1 MCSLTRIFQIRF
13 FRVRPD
19 QESKAVK
26 DACVIGIDPGSQITG
41 AGIVS
46 QQGSRLLC
54 LAAESIRLPRGD
66 LGARLGRIYER
77 ISELVREYQPHA
89 MAIEK
94 VFVAR
99 NPQSALV
106 LGHARGAAML
116 AGVNAGLEIFE
127 YSATEI
133 KQSVVGRG
141 RADKTQVQHMMKV
154 LLGLPEAPE
163 ADASDALACAIT
175 HIHHAQVAQKIAR
188 AAT

>member
-1 MCSLTRIFQIRF
+1 
-13 FRVRPD
+13 
-19 QESKAVK
+19 
-26 DACVIGIDPGSQITG
+26 
-41 AGIVS
+41 
-46 QQGSRLLC
+46 
-54 LAAESIRLPRGD
+54 
-66 LGARLGRIYER
+66 LGRIYER
-77 ISELVREYQPHA
+77 ISELLREYQPHA